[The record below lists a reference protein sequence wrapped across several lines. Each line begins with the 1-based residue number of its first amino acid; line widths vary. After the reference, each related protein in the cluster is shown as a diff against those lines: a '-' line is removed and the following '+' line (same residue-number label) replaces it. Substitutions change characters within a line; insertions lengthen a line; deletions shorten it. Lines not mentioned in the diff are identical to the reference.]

1 MVHKEFCYESIT
13 FSLQVPQISLH
24 GPDSQLTRLF
34 HYLGYPVI
42 LSTREF
48 SQPPVTAPTP
58 SSLVV
63 AEGIP
68 PVSHKLV
75 EKIRKWEYI
84 ELSSLL
90 EDHYPPDQMALFNG
104 QLMVISSS
112 SQRRR
117 QAAVI
122 SDILSWLQAFS
133 IYTAILVSSETTT
146 KEEAAGLAAHTYLIL
161 QLSKDLKGSQWLKY
175 DQSYREWAAA
185 KGIRKWG
192 EINFS
197 IYGRCLASQQTST
210 TYYPPSSMGKSLKR
224 KAITKVC
231 YRWNGGVH
239 CDSSTCRFHHCC
251 RFCRGSHQA
260 IGCPQAPKRA

>member
-1 MVHKEFCYESIT
+1 M
-13 FSLQVPQISLH
+13 
-24 GPDSQLTRLF
+24 
-34 HYLGYPVI
+34 
-42 LSTREF
+42 
-48 SQPPVTAPTP
+48 
-58 SSLVV
+58 

-104 QLMVISSS
+104 QLMVVSSF
-112 SQRRR
+112 SQRCR

-146 KEEAAGLAAHTYLIL
+146 KEEAAGLAAHAYLIL
-161 QLSKDLKGSQWLKY
+161 QLSKDLKGPQWLKY
-175 DQSYREWAAA
+175 DQSYHEWAAA
-185 KGIRKWG
+185 KGIWKWG
-192 EINFS
+192 EMNFS

-210 TYYPPSSMGKSLKR
+210 TYYPPALWVKASRERQLPKYATGGTMGSTVTALLAAFVTAAVFVGEVTRPQDVPKHQSVPKGFDMLTMIIFTV
-224 KAITKVC
+224 ATTINMYIYMFTMHIVYNMHIC
-231 YRWNGGVH
+231 IFPCSRW
-239 CDSSTCRFHHCC
+239 T
-251 RFCRGSHQA
+251 RGS
-260 IGCPQAPKRA
+260 

>member
-1 MVHKEFCYESIT
+1 
-13 FSLQVPQISLH
+13 
-24 GPDSQLTRLF
+24 
-34 HYLGYPVI
+34 
-42 LSTREF
+42 
-48 SQPPVTAPTP
+48 
-58 SSLVV
+58 
-63 AEGIP
+63 
-68 PVSHKLV
+68 
-75 EKIRKWEYI
+75 
-84 ELSSLL
+84 
-90 EDHYPPDQMALFNG
+90 MALFNG
-104 QLMVISSS
+104 QLMVVSSS

-192 EINFS
+192 EMNFS

-231 YRWNGGVH
+231 YRWNDGVH

-251 RFCRGSHQA
+251 RFCGEVTRPQDVPKHQSV
-260 IGCPQAPKRA
+260 PKGLTC